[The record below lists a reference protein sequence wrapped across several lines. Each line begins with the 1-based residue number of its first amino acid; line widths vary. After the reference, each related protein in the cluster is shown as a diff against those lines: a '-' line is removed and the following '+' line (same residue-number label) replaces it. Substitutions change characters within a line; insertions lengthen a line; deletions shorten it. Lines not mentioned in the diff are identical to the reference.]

1 MAGYAE
7 RVQRKSRGE
16 VKKIK
21 LVGHSLSV
29 TLSYIILIIIGIKGV
44 IFLCIQYIIAAPLLW
59 EVYKTKLQKGI
70 SQVIL
75 VVNNLLANAGDIRR
89 FDPSVRKIPWR
100 KAWQP
105 NPVFLP
111 GESHGQRNLVG
122 YSPWGSKSWTQM
134 KGLNMHAHKV

>member
-44 IFLCIQYIIAAPLLW
+44 IFLCIQYIIAAPLL
-59 EVYKTKLQKGI
+59 
-70 SQVIL
+70 
-75 VVNNLLANAGDIRR
+75 
-89 FDPSVRKIPWR
+89 
-100 KAWQP
+100 
-105 NPVFLP
+105 
-111 GESHGQRNLVG
+111 
-122 YSPWGSKSWTQM
+122 
-134 KGLNMHAHKV
+134 

>member
-59 EVYKTKLQKGI
+59 EVCKTKLQKGI

-105 NPVFLP
+105 TPVFLP

-122 YSPWGSKSWTQM
+122 YSPWGSKSWIQM